1 MNIYEKISAVIE
13 KDPTD
18 IVPYRDYYTVAADEM
33 KNGILDVSGTSIS
46 SLPKPAATEHMVW
59 LAERLMKEIPLLAV
73 DHLDIAR
80 KMIELHRKVLL
91 AAAPYDFESFLFYT
105 EFERE
110 PKKKFYPPRRKVLRK
125 VVRELQRLTDDELD
139 VLSISLPPG
148 TGKTTLALFY
158 LTWLAGRNCDEPI
171 LTGSHSNAFIRGAY
185 DECLRMMDPSGEYL
199 WRDVFPNV
207 SVISTNAKECRID
220 IGGKRK
226 RFETLQFTSIGSGN
240 AGLYRAVQLLY
251 CDDLISGL
259 EVALSAERLENLW
272 NTYTTD
278 LRQRKL
284 GDHCKELHIATR
296 WSVHDVIGRL
306 GEKYADNERAEFIA
320 FPAMDENDESNF
332 NYKYGVGYSTE
343 TLREQRDIMDD
354 VSWKALFMNEPIERE
369 GLLFNADEMQRYFE
383 LPEDKPD
390 AVWSVCD
397 TKDKGKDYCC
407 MPIAYQYGDRFY
419 IEDAVCDNGTPD
431 LIDIRL
437 ADKLVAHRV
446 KISQFE
452 SNSAGG
458 RTAQAVQAKV
468 KEKGGTTKIVTK
480 FTSQNKMTKILSES
494 PFIKEHFLFKD
505 DSVVKNDKEYR
516 TFLNML
522 FNFSLAGKNAH
533 DDVPDSLAML
543 ADFVQGM
550 AGATVTAFKRPF

>member
-1 MNIYEKISAVIE
+1 MTIYDKIRKAID
-13 KDPTD
+13 KNPGD
-18 IVPYRDYYTVAADEM
+18 IVPYRDYFTVAADEI
-33 KNGILDVSGTSIS
+33 KNGALQVSMS
-46 SLPKPAATEHMVW
+46 PVAKPVAVSEMVW
-59 LAERLMKEIPLLAV
+59 LSERLMKQIPLLAAG
-73 DHLDIAR
+73 DLPDAQ
-80 KMIELHRKVLL
+80 KMMELHRRVLL
-91 AAAPYDFESFLFYT
+91 EAAPYDFDSFLLYT

-125 VVRELQRLTDDELD
+125 VVKQMQRLVDDELD
-139 VLSISLPPG
+139 VLAISLPPG
-148 TGKTTLALFY
+148 TGKTTVALFF
-158 LTWLAGRNCDEPI
+158 LTWLAGRNCEEPI

-207 SVISTNAKECRID
+207 SVISTNAKDTRID
-220 IGGKRK
+220 VGGKRK

-251 CDDLISGL
+251 CDDLVSGL

-306 GEKYADNERAEFIA
+306 AEKYEGNDRAEFIA

-332 NYKYGVGYSTE
+332 DYKYGVGYSTD
-343 TLREQRDIMDD
+343 TLREQREIMDD
-354 VSWKALFMNEPIERE
+354 VSWKALYMNQPIERE

-383 LPEDKPD
+383 LPEDPPD

-397 TKDKGKDYCC
+397 TKDRGKDYCS

-419 IEDAVCDNGTPD
+419 IEDVICDNGTPD
-431 LIDIRL
+431 AIDIRL
-437 ADKLVAHRV
+437 VEKLIQHNV

-458 RTAQAVQAKV
+458 RTAQAVQKMV
-468 KEKGGTTKIVTK
+468 KEKGGHTKIVTK

-505 DSVVKNDKEYR
+505 DSVAKNNKEYR
-516 TFLNML
+516 GFLNML

-543 ADFVQGM
+543 ADFLQGM
-550 AGATVTAFKRPF
+550 AGASVTPLVRPF